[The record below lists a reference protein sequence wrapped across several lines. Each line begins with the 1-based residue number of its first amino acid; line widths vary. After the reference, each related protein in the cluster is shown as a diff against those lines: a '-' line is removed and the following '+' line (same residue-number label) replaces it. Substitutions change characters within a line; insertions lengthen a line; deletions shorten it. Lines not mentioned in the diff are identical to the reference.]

1 MARYAKISAL
11 SFERIENPYSEFEP
25 EKLKIMMMNYLKE
38 QFDRVVDEKPD
49 LVIFPEGC
57 NRPNGLTSQQKKD
70 YL

>member
-38 QFDRVVDEKPD
+38 QFDIVRLENYFPLTYKLRKEYYEKIGYE
-49 LVIFPEGC
+49 V
-57 NRPNGLTSQQKKD
+57 
-70 YL
+70 